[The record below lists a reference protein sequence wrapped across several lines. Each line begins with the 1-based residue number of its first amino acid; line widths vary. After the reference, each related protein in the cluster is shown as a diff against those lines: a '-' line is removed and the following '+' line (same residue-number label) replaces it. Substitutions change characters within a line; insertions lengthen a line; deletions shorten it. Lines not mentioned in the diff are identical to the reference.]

1 MTQPIK
7 RTQGW
12 EGITGSHQ
20 EPRKDSTHNLRSV
33 AVVTPDFR
41 LPVSGTVRGSIS
53 VILSPQVV
61 FYSISSKEPV
71 RFLSV
76 LQTHEVL
83 FYHRASARVVPTA
96 QTLPFRS
103 CFSNLNPVFRVFA
116 HMLPPKRCPLR
127 PLDRNS
133 WPRSPN
139 RDPSGSRLC
148 AWFLPGFLLPDGETT
163 GPSITL
169 RRDFSRLTPPSRTPS
184 PQPVLCFHIASKLCS
199 FGFYQSPPTPCQH
212 ICKRLNCKHN
222 LK

>member
-1 MTQPIK
+1 MGLIQCDRCPYTRGGWTCGDADALGGPLDDGVEVGMTQPIK

-133 WPRSPN
+133 WPV
-139 RDPSGSRLC
+139 RLIGI
-148 AWFLPGFLLPDGETT
+148 LPGAGSVPGFCLVSSCLMV
-163 GPSITL
+163 
-169 RRDFSRLTPPSRTPS
+169 RPPV
-184 PQPVLCFHIASKLCS
+184 QASL
-199 FGFYQSPPTPCQH
+199 
-212 ICKRLNCKHN
+212 
-222 LK
+222 